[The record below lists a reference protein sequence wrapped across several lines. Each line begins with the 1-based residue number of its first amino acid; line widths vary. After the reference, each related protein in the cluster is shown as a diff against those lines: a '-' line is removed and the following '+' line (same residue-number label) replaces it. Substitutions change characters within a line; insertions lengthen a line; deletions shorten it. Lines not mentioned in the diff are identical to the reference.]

1 MNHNGTRLQTYNI
14 YLNTANRDVD
24 YYNLIS
30 SGTPNYL
37 AYAGWY
43 LKKMIHK
50 TSKNSYFTISV
61 KNLILPFSFNNI
73 GTLNNTFQIVYNLI
87 TYTIIVNKGNPNIQQ
102 LIDDVKTKILSAVPA
117 LVGLFTIVYNP
128 YDNTIT
134 FSNTS
139 ADTIDFLFINNFIG
153 KMLGF
158 TTNVQCLP
166 LSTLTSQITINVNPL
181 QNVYVRSDNL
191 TFSNSYESVVDKND
205 ISDIIAIVPIY
216 STSGNFIVFNDSSNF
231 ETRLGDDSI
240 DFISLYLTSAVD
252 NDHLID
258 LFLDW
263 TIHLQINEYALPTNN
278 INLNPIETFRS
289 SIAEPSQ
296 SQEEDF
302 LIRRKR
308 ELDKQ
313 LNELKQKKQLKE
325 RF

>member
-87 TYTIIVNKGNPNIQQ
+87 TYTIVVNKGNPNIQQ
-102 LIDDVKTKILSAVPA
+102 LIDDVKTKILSSVPA

-134 FSNTS
+134 FSNQS
-139 ADTIDFLFINNFIG
+139 ANTIDFLFINNFVG

-158 TTNVQCLP
+158 TTNAQCLP

-278 INLNPIETFRS
+278 INLNPIETFKS

>member
-1 MNHNGTRLQTYNI
+1 MNNTTKLQTYNI
-14 YLNTANRDVD
+14 YLNTANRDED

-30 SGTPNYL
+30 SGTPNFL

-87 TYTIIVNKGNPNIQQ
+87 THNILVNKGNPNIQQ

-117 LVGLFTIVYNP
+117 LVGLFTIVYNAF
-128 YDNTIT
+128 DNTIT
-134 FSNTS
+134 FSNQS
-139 ADTIDFLFINNFIG
+139 ALTIDFVFTNFIG

-158 TTNVQCLP
+158 LTNAQCLP

-216 STSGNFIVFNDSSNF
+216 SSSGNFIVFNDSSNF

-278 INLNPIETFRS
+278 INLNPIESFRS
-289 SIAEPSQ
+289 SIVEQSP
-296 SQEEDF
+296 SQEENF
-302 LIRRKR
+302 LIQRKK

-313 LNELKQKKQLKE
+313 LNELKQKKQLKT

>member
-1 MNHNGTRLQTYNI
+1 M
-14 YLNTANRDVD
+14 
-24 YYNLIS
+24 
-30 SGTPNYL
+30 
-37 AYAGWY
+37 
-43 LKKMIHK
+43 
-50 TSKNSYFTISV
+50 
-61 KNLILPFSFNNI
+61 
-73 GTLNNTFQIVYNLI
+73 YNLI
-87 TYTIIVNKGNPNIQQ
+87 THTIIVNKGNPNIQQ
-102 LIDDVKTKILSAVPA
+102 LIDDIKTKILSAVPA
-117 LVGLFTIVYNP
+117 LVGLFTIVYNA

-134 FSNTS
+134 FSNQS
-139 ADTIDFLFINNFIG
+139 ANTIDFLFINNFVG

-158 TTNVQCLP
+158 TTNAQCLP

-278 INLNPIETFRS
+278 INLTPIETFRS

>member
-102 LIDDVKTKILSAVPA
+102 LIDDVKTKILSSVPA

-278 INLNPIETFRS
+278 INLNPIESFRS

>member
-87 TYTIIVNKGNPNIQQ
+87 TYTIVVNKGNPNIQQ
-102 LIDDVKTKILSAVPA
+102 LIDDVKTKILSSVPA

-134 FSNTS
+134 FSNQS
-139 ADTIDFLFINNFIG
+139 ANTIDFLFINNFIG

>member
-1 MNHNGTRLQTYNI
+1 MNNTTKLQTYNI

-30 SGTPNYL
+30 SGTPNFL
-37 AYAGWY
+37 AYAAWY

-87 TYTIIVNKGNPNIQQ
+87 THNIVVNKGNPNIQQ

-117 LVGLFTIVYNP
+117 LVGLFTIVYNAF
-128 YDNTIT
+128 DNTIT
-134 FSNTS
+134 FSNQS
-139 ADTIDFLFINNFIG
+139 ALTIDFVFTNFIG

-158 TTNVQCLP
+158 LTNAQCLP

-216 STSGNFIVFNDSSNF
+216 SSSGNFIVFNDSSNF

-289 SIAEPSQ
+289 SIVEPSP
-296 SQEEDF
+296 SQEENF
-302 LIRRKR
+302 LIQRKK

-313 LNELKQKKQLKE
+313 LNDLKQKKQLKT

>member
-87 TYTIIVNKGNPNIQQ
+87 TYTIVVNKGNPNIQQ
-102 LIDDVKTKILSAVPA
+102 LIDDVKTKILSSVPA

-134 FSNTS
+134 FSNQS
-139 ADTIDFLFINNFIG
+139 GNTIDFLFINNFIG

-278 INLNPIETFRS
+278 INLNPIETFKS

>member
-1 MNHNGTRLQTYNI
+1 MNNGSRLQTYNI
-14 YLNTANRDVD
+14 YLNTANRDED
-24 YYNLIS
+24 FYNLVS
-30 SGTPNYL
+30 SGTPNFL
-37 AYAGWY
+37 SYAGWY

-87 TYTIIVNKGNPNIQQ
+87 THNIVVNKGNPNIQQ
-102 LIDDVKTKILSAVPA
+102 LIDDVKTKILSAVPS
-117 LVGLFTIVYNP
+117 LVGLFTIVYNAF
-128 YDNTIT
+128 DNTIT
-134 FSNTS
+134 FSNQS
-139 ADTIDFLFINNFIG
+139 ALTIDFVFTNNFIG

-158 TTNVQCLP
+158 LTNAQCLP

-216 STSGNFIVFNDSSNF
+216 NTSGNFIVFNDSSNF

-240 DFISLYLTSAVD
+240 DFIRLYLTSAVD

-289 SIAEPSQ
+289 NIVEQSP
-296 SQEEDF
+296 SQEENF
-302 LIRRKR
+302 LIQRKK
-308 ELDKQ
+308 ELDKE
-313 LNELKQKKQLKE
+313 LNELKQKKQLKT

>member
-1 MNHNGTRLQTYNI
+1 MNNTTKLQTYNI
-14 YLNTANRDVD
+14 YLNTANRDED

-30 SGTPNYL
+30 SGTPNFL

-87 TYTIIVNKGNPNIQQ
+87 THNIVVNKGNPNIQQ

-117 LVGLFTIVYNP
+117 LVGLFTIVYNAF
-128 YDNTIT
+128 DNTIT
-134 FSNTS
+134 FSNQS
-139 ADTIDFLFINNFIG
+139 ALTIDFVFINNFIG

-158 TTNVQCLP
+158 LTNAQCLP

-278 INLNPIETFRS
+278 INLNPIESFRS
-289 SIAEPSQ
+289 SILEQSP
-296 SQEEDF
+296 SQEENF
-302 LIRRKR
+302 LIQRKKD
-308 ELDKQ
+308 LDKQ
-313 LNELKQKKQLKE
+313 LNDLKQKKQLKT

>member
-87 TYTIIVNKGNPNIQQ
+87 TYTIVVNKGNPNIQQ
-102 LIDDVKTKILSAVPA
+102 LIDDVKTKILSSVPA

-134 FSNTS
+134 FSNQS
-139 ADTIDFLFINNFIG
+139 GNTIDFLFINNFIG

-278 INLNPIETFRS
+278 INLNPIESFRS